1 MDNSTKK
8 LVALSFDDGPD
19 SVLTA
24 KVLDKLEK
32 YGVTASFF
40 LIGHLI
46 TDETKPILDRMAKLG
61 VEFNNHAWTWD
72 SLDKKTPEEIKKS
85 VADTSKAIQK
95 YTGKAPSFF
104 RAPNLDVSETLYK
117 SVDLPFICGVV
128 AYDWE
133 ACKTN
138 AEQRAK
144 NVLDGVKDGAIVL
157 LHDVQPE
164 PHPTPEALD
173 IIIPELLKQNYE
185 FVTVGELFRRKGV
198 TPKLHECKMWTY
210 V

>member
-1 MDNSTKK
+1 MESEKK

-19 SVLTA
+19 KELTP

-46 TDETKPILDRMAKLG
+46 TDETKSVLDRMVAMG

-72 SLDKKTPEEIKKS
+72 SMGKMSPEEIRKS
-85 VADTSKAIQK
+85 IDDTTAAIKK
-95 YTGKAPSFF
+95 YTGKTPSFF

-117 SVDLPFICGVV
+117 TVGLPFICGVI

-133 ACKTN
+133 ACHTD
-138 AEQRAK
+138 AETRAK
-144 NVLDGVKDGAIVL
+144 NVLDGVKDGSIVL
-157 LHDVQPE
+157 LHDVQPT

-173 IIIPELLKQNYE
+173 IIIPELLKQGYE

-198 TPKLHECKMWTY
+198 TPKAGECKMWTY
-210 V
+210 VE